1 MLPNLKTLRK
11 KHNVSQQK
19 LALAVNTSQQSI
31 NNYENNDI
39 EPNIEMLKRIAIYF
53 NVSIDYLVGR
63 TFLEAPRPIDLS
75 DEDMTLLRKYHT
87 LKPDEIACVKHVID
101 TFANRN

>member
-1 MLPNLKTLRK
+1 MLPNLKVLRK

-39 EPNIEMLKRIAIYF
+39 EPSIEMLKRIAIYF

-63 TFLEAPRPIDLS
+63 TLLEAPRPIDLS
-75 DEDMTLLRKYHT
+75 DEDMNLLRKYHT
-87 LKPDEIACVKHVID
+87 LKPDEVACVKHVID
-101 TFANRN
+101 TFANLN